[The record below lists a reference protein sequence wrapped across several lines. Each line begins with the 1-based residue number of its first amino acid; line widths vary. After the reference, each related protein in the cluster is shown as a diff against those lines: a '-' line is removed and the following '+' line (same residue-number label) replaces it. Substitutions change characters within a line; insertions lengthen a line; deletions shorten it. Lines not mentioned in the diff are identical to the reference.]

1 MSESSY
7 FVPEGSSRGRG
18 EIADGL
24 LRVRATSATA
34 SPWSAAT
41 QHGGPP
47 AALLTHLLEQ
57 DALPPG
63 QTIARISFDL
73 LGPVP
78 VGPLAARTAVLR
90 PGRSV
95 QLLEATLR
103 DEGSGRDVLVA
114 RAWCAPLTDDGPVL
128 GEPGEETGRAP
139 AEPGAGEVHDAP
151 PAWGR
156 GYLDSVDWRW
166 VSGSIAELGPS
177 TAWLRPRP
185 ELLPGIRLSPRARL
199 MCAVDSASGVSAAL
213 DIAHWDFL
221 NTDLTVHLL
230 REPVGEWIC
239 LDARTSIAGGAT
251 GVATARV
258 LDERGL
264 VAVSAQSL
272 LVTRRSSERRH

>member
-1 MSESSY
+1 MSADSY
-7 FVPEGSSRGRG
+7 FLPDGAN
-18 EIADGL
+18 ADGSE
-24 LRVRATSATA
+24 RFVPTTATA

-41 QHGGPP
+41 EHGGPP
-47 AALLTHLLEQ
+47 AALLTHLLER

-78 VGPLAARTAVLR
+78 VGPLDARTAVLR

-103 DEGSGRDVLVA
+103 DAGSGRDVLVA
-114 RAWCAPLTDDGPVL
+114 RAWCAPEAADGPTVGL
-128 GEPGEETGRAP
+128 AVTPEGGPPSGPDAG
-139 AEPGAGEVHDAP
+139 AEREAP

-156 GYLDSVDWRW
+156 GYIDSVDWRW
-166 VSGSIAELGPS
+166 VHGSIGDLGPA

-185 ELLPGIRLSPRARL
+185 QLLPGIRLSPRARL
-199 MCAVDSASGVSAAL
+199 ICVVDSASGVSAAL
-213 DIAHWDFL
+213 DIAQWDFL

-230 REPVGEWIC
+230 REPVGEWLC
-239 LDARTSIAGGAT
+239 LDAQTSIAGGAT
-251 GVATARV
+251 GIATARV

-272 LVTRRSSERRH
+272 LVVRRVVERRH